1 MRHPEPAHTEGMIA
15 VHTSCDAG
23 DFPCRR
29 APLAV
34 QGPSGIGSQTVDIAM
49 GLVYAHYEH
58 RFFIAESEI
67 VIVDMSPDD
76 ILVFAPK
83 ICRFRSRKANILRR
97 ELSS

>member
-23 DFPCRR
+23 DFPCRGH
-29 APLAV
+29 PLAV

-67 VIVDMSPDD
+67 VIVDTW
-76 ILVFAPK
+76 LK
-83 ICRFRSRKANILRR
+83 TFRPVTAKGQYSLPAWQPAR
-97 ELSS
+97 